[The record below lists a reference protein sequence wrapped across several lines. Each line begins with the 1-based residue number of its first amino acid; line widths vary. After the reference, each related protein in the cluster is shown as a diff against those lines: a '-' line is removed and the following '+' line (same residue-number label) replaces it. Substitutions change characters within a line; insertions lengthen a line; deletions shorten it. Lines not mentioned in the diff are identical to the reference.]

1 MPTLMR
7 IMEDVFISSVTWLST
22 SSARVIRKGITHIV
36 IPESLVDNQM
46 RDKFEIYAIPTHIE
60 ELPNPHTILANP
72 YSALPGIM
80 DFLRRAALF
89 KGRILFIESD
99 SDWKSLSNSDAT
111 VQRVHLVR
119 ECMLMSL
126 STIY

>member
-1 MPTLMR
+1 MR

-22 SSARVIRKGITHIV
+22 SSAHVIRCGITHIV
-36 IPESLVDNQM
+36 IPEHLVDNQV

-60 ELPNPHTILANP
+60 ELPNKHGFPANP

-99 SDWKSLSNSDAT
+99 SDWTAADA
-111 VQRVHLVR
+111 
-119 ECMLMSL
+119 S
-126 STIY
+126 